1 MRLLLFD
8 TETTGLPKSRR
19 SARHGPNNWPHL
31 VSIAWILLDD
41 DKVVEEKYRVVKPR
55 GWVIPEDSTKIHG
68 ITHQQALTEGQPLE
82 SVIQEFLAI
91 QADCL
96 VAHNLEFDLNVLEN
110 AILWDLQMNPPTYSF
125 KLFYCTMETT
135 KEYCRLP
142 SKFNPRMYKPPKLSE
157 LYTFVTKKPPVTNA
171 LHNSLYDT
179 QLLKEIV
186 ISLHIGDLLKS
197 RHGLQENP
205 SRTLSIRLS

>member
-8 TETTGLPKSRR
+8 TETTGLPKSRK
-19 SARHGPNNWPHL
+19 SARQGPNNWPHL

-41 DKVVEEKYRVVKPR
+41 DRVVEEKYRIVKPK
-55 GWVIPEDSTKIHG
+55 GWTIPEDSTKIHG
-68 ITHQQALTEGQPLE
+68 ITNEKANAEGVSLD

-135 KEYCRLP
+135 RDYCRLP
-142 SKFNPRMYKPPKLSE
+142 SKFNPRSYKPPKLSE
-157 LYTFVTKKPPVTNA
+157 LYTFVTKKPPVTNE

-179 QLLKEIV
+179 TLLKEIV
-186 ISLHIGDLLKS
+186 ISLHITDLLKS
-197 RHGLQENP
+197 RHGLQNNP
-205 SRTLSIRLS
+205 TRTLSIRLS

>member
-19 SARHGPNNWPHL
+19 IAKQGPNNWPHL
-31 VSIAWILLDD
+31 VSIAWIVLDD
-41 DKVVEEKYRVVKPR
+41 DRVVEEKYRIVKPKR
-55 GWVIPEDSTKIHG
+55 WIIPEDSTKIHG
-68 ITHQQALTEGQPLE
+68 ITQEKAMSEGIPLE
-82 SVIQEFLAI
+82 TVIQEFLEI
-91 QADCL
+91 KADCL

-125 KLFYCTMETT
+125 KMYYCTMESCRN
-135 KEYCRLP
+135 YCRLP
-142 SKFNPRMYKPPKLSE
+142 SKFNPNSYKCPKLSE
-157 LYTFVTKKPPVTNA
+157 LYTKVTNQLPSQNQ

-179 QLLKEIV
+179 ILLKEIV
-186 ISLHIGDLLKS
+186 IGLHITDLLKS
-197 RHGLQENP
+197 RYGVQENS